1 MPAMAPL
8 PVSMPLPG
16 TLLVSEPGH
25 TVTGKRR
32 REDDL
37 IVSNSDASDISAPKR
52 QAKAHDVLFRIVVPS
67 KQIGKVIG
75 KVGCRIQ
82 KVREE
87 TKATIKIADAVAV
100 LFLLFF
106 ILCALGVRVFGF
118 AMEEVL
124 IENLMYRRG
133 FFFFLFC
140 PLNLLLVG
148 GFLGDNWRFCAS
160 AV

>member
-1 MPAMAPL
+1 MQPGDIPLYPSMPAMAPL
-8 PVSMPLPG
+8 PVSMSLPG
-16 TLLVSEPGH
+16 TLLVSDSGH

-37 IVSNSDASDISAPKR
+37 IVSNSEAVDVSAPKR
-52 QAKAHDVLFRIVVPS
+52 QAKAHDVLFRIIVPS

-100 LFLLFF
+100 LFLYL
-106 ILCALGVRVFGF
+106 ILSALG
-118 AMEEVL
+118 
-124 IENLMYRRG
+124 
-133 FFFFLFC
+133 
-140 PLNLLLVG
+140 
-148 GFLGDNWRFCAS
+148 
-160 AV
+160 